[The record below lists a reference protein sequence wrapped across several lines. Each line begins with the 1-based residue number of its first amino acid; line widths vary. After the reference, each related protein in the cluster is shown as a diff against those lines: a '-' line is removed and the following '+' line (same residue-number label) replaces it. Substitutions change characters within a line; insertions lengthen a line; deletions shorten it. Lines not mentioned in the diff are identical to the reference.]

1 MKKNILFVLGLAL
14 ALTACGKG
22 GDAPAQTGGGAAA
35 ATGPAP
41 GQYQNQ
47 YFAPISGEY
56 GGFYV
61 SYRFTQNGC
70 STGFKEF
77 FSYSDQQTRD
87 QLCSALQHN
96 GYNRY
101 CAVDIRQAY
110 FNSMCSGR
118 TWNPQ

>member
-1 MKKNILFVLGLAL
+1 MKKNILFLIGVSLAL
-14 ALTACGKG
+14 AACGKG
-22 GDAPAQTGGGAAA
+22 DESHVQSNGVAT
-35 ATGPAP
+35 TGPNTS
-41 GQYQNQ
+41 QYPNQ

-77 FSYSDQQTRD
+77 FSYTDADTRN

-96 GYNRY
+96 AYNRY
-101 CAVDIRQAY
+101 CAQDIRQAY
-110 FNSMCSGR
+110 FNTMCSGQA
-118 TWNPQ
+118 WNPR